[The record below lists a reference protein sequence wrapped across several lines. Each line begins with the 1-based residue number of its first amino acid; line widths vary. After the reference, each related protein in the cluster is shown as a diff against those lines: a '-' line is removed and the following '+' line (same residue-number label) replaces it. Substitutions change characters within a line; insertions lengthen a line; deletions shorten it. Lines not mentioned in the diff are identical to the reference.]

1 MYSGEYDACDVTL
14 REYPHRAG
22 LKNMHG
28 HGAWERLMLAKTLKL
43 KTLKLMEVCTVNCN
57 QLIAENQAI
66 HEMFESII
74 SADGDDIAEL
84 AFLTMT
90 NTRHFWVASNSR

>member
-1 MYSGEYDACDVTL
+1 MGTFNVSEDIETEDIET
-14 REYPHRAG
+14 AG
-22 LKNMHG
+22 GLHSK
-28 HGAWERLMLAKTLKL
+28 
-43 KTLKLMEVCTVNCN
+43 
-57 QLIAENQAI
+57 AI

-90 NTRHFWVASNSR
+90 NTRHFWVASNSP